1 MPKVYKDGE
10 YIDLTDEEYAEQYPQ
25 PEHQSEAESVPTAT
39 ERIAALEAA
48 VAEIAL
54 REAAG
59 EVQSDV

>member
-1 MPKVYKDGE
+1 MPKVYKDGR
-10 YIDLTDEEYAEQYPQ
+10 YSTLTEEDYAEQYPQ
-25 PEHQSEAESVPTAT
+25 PEMPPSEPTDA

-59 EVQSDV
+59 EVQDDV

>member
-1 MPKVYKDGE
+1 MPTVYKDGQ
-10 YIDLTDEEYAEQYPQ
+10 YTTLTEEEYAEQYPQ
-25 PEHQSEAESVPTAT
+25 PETPVSEPTAA

-59 EVQSDV
+59 EVQDDV

>member
-1 MPKVYKDGE
+1 MPKVYKDGR
-10 YIDLTDEEYAEQYPQ
+10 YSTLTEEEYAEKYPQ
-25 PEHQSEAESVPTAT
+25 PEIETENTPTDA

>member
-1 MPKVYKDGE
+1 MPKVYKDGR
-10 YIDLTDEEYAEQYPQ
+10 YSTLTDEEYQAQYPQ
-25 PEHQSEAESVPTAT
+25 PEVEAANAPTDA

-59 EVQSDV
+59 EVQDDV

>member
-1 MPKVYKDGE
+1 MTKQELQALFPDFFAAQRKR
-10 YIDLTDEEYAEQYPQ
+10 P
-25 PEHQSEAESVPTAT
+25 SEA

-59 EVQSDV
+59 EVQDDV

>member
-1 MPKVYKDGE
+1 MPKVYKAGR
-10 YIDLTDEEYAEQYPQ
+10 YSTLTEEEYAEKYPQ
-25 PEHQSEAESVPTAT
+25 PEIEAANAPTEA

-59 EVQSDV
+59 EVQDDV